1 VTPKEVTN
9 DELVMA
15 NPVYWAEHPVEL
27 ADALKNLTDIDTPT
41 ISRHSFSRAEV
52 RRSLDPLQRL
62 RRTSRDRHD
71 TLARPHRAS
80 CMRCWQCGTVLDLR

>member
-1 VTPKEVTN
+1 MTPKEVTN

-41 ISRHSFSRAEV
+41 ISRHSFSR
-52 RRSLDPLQRL
+52 
-62 RRTSRDRHD
+62 
-71 TLARPHRAS
+71 
-80 CMRCWQCGTVLDLR
+80 GG